1 MKKMQINRCIYHI
14 PIVIIGLTLCIQPIM
29 VEAQPDPRGALLRS
43 VVMPGWGHYHVDKT
57 DWTRGQVHIAADVIM
72 LVAFFGL
79 NARVNNM
86 QDQAISLAQL
96 RAGVNPDDK
105 DRSFRLALGRFN
117 SLEEHNDFQRRSRN
131 WDQIIEETPDNRWR
145 WASVDDRNKY
155 SSLRDSADRID
166 SQLPAIITLL
176 VANRVVAGASAFVRA
191 KKKANVP
198 EISISPII
206 DEPGNATGMMANIK
220 IDF

>member
-1 MKKMQINRCIYHI
+1 MKKMQINRCVYHI

>member
-1 MKKMQINRCIYHI
+1 
-14 PIVIIGLTLCIQPIM
+14 M